1 MSKNGMNVGRG
12 GSMEVRAPKGC
23 EAKNGKN
30 VHKQTGGDLRAAS
43 GAQKKADKTAKA
55 TKAQKK

>member
-12 GSMEVRAPKGC
+12 GSMEVKAPKGC

-30 VHKQTGGDLRAAS
+30 VHKQTGGDLRAAN
-43 GAQKKADKTAKA
+43 GGTQKSARKEK
-55 TKAQKK
+55 